1 MSLVAKGSRRTRT
14 AAGLGTLVIG
24 MGLLAGCATRPI
36 GVTDA
41 RPCVG
46 AATPVVYS
54 HVVVLFMENKSFDQI
69 IGSRAAP
76 YINSLAAS
84 CGLAT
89 QYHGVTYPSEPN
101 YLAATGGSTFG
112 VANDNLPGANVTNAS
127 SIFSQTGT
135 SWVSLSESMPR
146 DCYPVNAYPY
156 MVKHNPAPFYRNLST
171 ACARQ
176 NVPLTSNPS
185 FAPRYAF
192 VTPNMLHDMH
202 DGTIT
207 QGDTWL
213 KTFVPKVIN
222 SPGYQAGTTVLLIVW
237 DTDNGSSANRV
248 PALIIAPQVKPH
260 TVSGTAF
267 NHYSL
272 LRLSEE
278 LLNLPRLGNAATASD
293 MRNPFHL

>member
-1 MSLVAKGSRRTRT
+1 MSLAAQGSRRRR
-14 AAGLGTLVIG
+14 ASAGLGALAIG
-24 MGLLAGCATRPI
+24 MGMLAGCATPPTGI
-36 GVTDA
+36 TVA

-46 AATPVVYS
+46 AAAPAAYR
-54 HVVVLFMENKSFDQI
+54 HVVVVFMENKSFDQI

-76 YINSLAAS
+76 YINSLAAR

-89 QYHGVTYPSEPN
+89 QYHGVSYPSEPN

-112 VANDNLPGANVTNAS
+112 VTNDNLPSANATNAP
-127 SIFSQTGT
+127 SIFSQTGA
-135 SWVSLSESMPR
+135 SWASLSESMPR
-146 DCYPVNAYPY
+146 NCDAVNAYPY
-156 MVKHNPAPFYRNLST
+156 LVKHNPAPFYRNLGT

-185 FAPRYAF
+185 FAARYTF
-192 VTPNMLHDMH
+192 VSPNMLHDMH

-213 KTFVPKVIN
+213 KTFVPKVIS
-222 SPGYQAGTTVLLIVW
+222 SPGYQAETTVLLIVW
-237 DTDNGSSANRV
+237 DTDDGTSANRA

-260 TVSGTAF
+260 TVNGTVF

-278 LLNLPRLGNAATASD
+278 LLKLPRLVNAATASD
-293 MRNPFHL
+293 MRAPFHL